1 MSYPAGN
8 RVDPNRIAFEKHP
21 NPYNLK
27 LSTVRSRINIYGK
40 TFEEAMSYPAGQNI
54 LEIFK
59 NGWVMFK
66 DEWTYVSDLEMILD
80 QEITENMLKTG
91 IEAEKLFKRKE

>member
-1 MSYPAGN
+1 
-8 RVDPNRIAFEKHP
+8 
-21 NPYNLK
+21 
-27 LSTVRSRINIYGK
+27 
-40 TFEEAMSYPAGQNI
+40 MSYPAGQNI